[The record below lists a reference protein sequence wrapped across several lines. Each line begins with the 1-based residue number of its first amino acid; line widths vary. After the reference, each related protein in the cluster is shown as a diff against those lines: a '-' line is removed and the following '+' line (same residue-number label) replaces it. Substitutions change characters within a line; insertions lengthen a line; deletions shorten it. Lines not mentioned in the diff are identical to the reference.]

1 MARFSTSSTRPRP
14 QNWSSV
20 PLGPPGGRR
29 AHLGWTQLWTERRA
43 RILLTIATC
52 ALATSA
58 AAQVPAPT
66 TAFDGTYVGVSRTFE
81 GDIYNSTMTR
91 TCLPNGQP
99 QPLTIAGGVA
109 RVSSFEGSVN
119 GQGVLV
125 MRANG
130 TRIDAQIDGG
140 GTVTG
145 RYTGYCSY
153 QMVWQKSGK

>member
-1 MARFSTSSTRPRP
+1 MFDRTI
-14 QNWSSV
+14 V
-20 PLGPPGGRR
+20 LG
-29 AHLGWTQLWTERRA
+29 
-43 RILLTIATC
+43 TIAAC
-52 ALATSA
+52 MSA
-58 AAQVPAPT
+58 IPVSAQAPAPT
-66 TAFDGTYVGVSRTFE
+66 TTTFDGTYVGVSRTFE
-81 GDIYNSTMTR
+81 GDIYNSAMTR

-130 TRIDAQIDGG
+130 TRIDAQVDGR

-145 RYTGYCSY
+145 RYTGYN
-153 QMVWQKSGK
+153 GNH